1 MKSIELIDTGRVSYM
16 ESYELQL
23 KLLEELN
30 ISPEKPGY
38 FVITEPNPTI
48 TKGIRGEDSEIF
60 LPEDELERR
69 GIEVVEIKRGGR
81 VTFHGPGQIVIYP
94 ILNLNHFKKS
104 IKWYIESLEEVVIST
119 LTKLGI
125 KAYKKAG
132 IVGIFSDRGKVCAI
146 GIEVKRWKTMHG
158 IAINH
163 EIDLEYFKSINPC
176 GIGEMGVTSVA
187 NEGRDITREL
197 IVEEFKKTFS
207 EKFCADIV

>member
-1 MKSIELIDTGRVSYM
+1 M

-23 KLLEELN
+23 KLVEELN
-30 ISPEKPGY
+30 QRPEKPGY
-38 FVITEPNPTI
+38 FIITEPDPTI

-60 LPEDELERR
+60 LPKEELERR
-69 GIEVVEIKRGGR
+69 GIEVVDIKRGGK
-81 VTFHGPGQIVIYP
+81 VTFHGPGQVVIYP

-119 LTKLGI
+119 LTKLGV
-125 KAYKKAG
+125 KVHKTDG
-132 IVGIFSDRGKVCAI
+132 IVGIFSDKGKVCAI

-163 EIDLEYFKSINPC
+163 EVDLEYFKSINPC

-187 NEGRDITREL
+187 NEGRSISREL
-197 IVEEFKKTFS
+197 IVEEFKNTFS
-207 EKFCADIV
+207 KKFCVEII

>member
-30 ISPEKPGY
+30 QEPEKAGY
-38 FVITEPNPTI
+38 FIITEPDPTI

-60 LPEDELERR
+60 LPQAELERK
-69 GIEVVEIKRGGR
+69 GIEVVDIKRGGK
-81 VTFHGPGQIVIYP
+81 VTFHGPGQVVIYP

-119 LTKLGI
+119 LTKLGV
-125 KAYKKAG
+125 KVHKNDG
-132 IVGIFSDRGKVCAI
+132 IVGIFSDKGKVCAI

-163 EIDLEYFKSINPC
+163 EIDLGYFKSINPC

-207 EKFCADIV
+207 KKFCVDII